1 MSRLLFQSS
10 HDLHQLKKSIAP
22 SPGKYNIASA
32 LSFHVIQYNNGCSWR
47 ASFPSRKSGVFCCHF
62 FGEGSGGKT
71 VSGAG
76 LCRCDEAAGE
86 TGKANLCPIVSGNG
100 GKRNCRSRRCSPKP
114 CPKQHPAWL
123 KTARKIFLIKFHLM
137 RLFFA
142 FFVSVNK
149 KDKFSSFIS
158 TLTIE

>member
-62 FGEGSGGKT
+62 FGDGSGGKT
-71 VSGAG
+71 VEQVYAAVVKLPEKQAKRIYARYYLEMTVNEIAEVEGVDPSRVRDSIRRG
-76 LCRCDEAAGE
+76 LKQL
-86 TGKANLCPIVSGNG
+86 GKY
-100 GKRNCRSRRCSPKP
+100 
-114 CPKQHPAWL
+114 
-123 KTARKIFLIKFHLM
+123 F
-137 RLFFA
+137 
-142 FFVSVNK
+142 
-149 KDKFSSFIS
+149 
-158 TLTIE
+158 

>member
-62 FGEGSGGKT
+62 FGDGSGGKT
-71 VSGAG
+71 VLGAG

-86 TGKANLCPIVSGNG
+86 TGKANLCPILSGNE
-100 GKRNCRSRRCSPKP
+100 GK
-114 CPKQHPAWL
+114 
-123 KTARKIFLIKFHLM
+123 
-137 RLFFA
+137 
-142 FFVSVNK
+142 
-149 KDKFSSFIS
+149 
-158 TLTIE
+158 